1 MAFRLVKNP
10 VKISSIPL
18 WTIKPMI
25 GLIRLFASSKFY
37 GPIEFFMSAM
47 ILKNAPQGKHYGS
60 DSLEAFYRK
69 NI

>member
-1 MAFRLVKNP
+1 
-10 VKISSIPL
+10 
-18 WTIKPMI
+18 MI
-25 GLIRLFASSKFY
+25 GLKRLFASSKFY